1 MVPCSKAKRVQTSII
16 GNKNNGSFRRG
27 MALVWTLSLTL
38 LLLAG
43 TVNAQSECYPNQLLP

>member
-1 MVPCSKAKRVQTSII
+1 MLPRTAASYVQTSITRNR
-16 GNKNNGSFRRG
+16 NKDYFSRG
-27 MALVWTLSLTL
+27 MARFWTLSLT